1 MCTWRLSNHP
11 LRSSDVLTRRRPSLT
26 RLRQTMA
33 VPRLSSHWT
42 AITSARLT
50 YNSKRKKNISKMEI
64 NQTIRICVLFPPIPS
79 HSVLVIASLPPIHP
93 SPPQSPLSRV
103 VGTKTSRSKM
113 LPDSVFFNTRLPSV
127 NISLPNYLFCFKE
140 RIKTEKERSI
150 LLEILGRSRFPDSSE
165 RWQHSRFF
173 LLSFVSFLFL
183 ASFLCVCVC
192 VCVFNSTEL
201 IG

>member
-93 SPPQSPLSRV
+93 STRPPIHPSIHPPPSRPSPALLVQR
-103 VGTKTSRSKM
+103 
-113 LPDSVFFNTRLPSV
+113 RLGQRCCQIAS
-127 NISLPNYLFCFKE
+127 SLTLGFL
-140 RIKTEKERSI
+140 RSI
-150 LLEILGRSRFPDSSE
+150 FPSPTIY
-165 RWQHSRFF
+165 F
-173 LLSFVSFLFL
+173 
-183 ASFLCVCVC
+183 ASKR
-192 VCVFNSTEL
+192 E
-201 IG
+201 